1 MLLGQHQLFRHR
13 SMVMHVAMVSQIQ
26 ISLAQTLHMSGVKEE
41 LQKVVSFQCNGD
53 ELNSDIISFRSP
65 LEISMEF
72 KHAVVPAALLGIC
85 SAANN

>member
-41 LQKVVSFQCNGD
+41 L
-53 ELNSDIISFRSP
+53 
-65 LEISMEF
+65 
-72 KHAVVPAALLGIC
+72 
-85 SAANN
+85 